1 MDEMDDIVEDVDFK
15 IDTGENRSD
24 AEGRHCYDF

>member
-15 IDTGENRSD
+15 IDTGENGSD